1 MTDRIL
7 GTYKEKVH
15 SLTLVPSRGGC
26 FELTVDGKLVYS
38 KLQTGEFPDER
49 KLVAQLGQMASK
61 PAAGSGT

>member
-1 MTDRIL
+1 LTDRIL
-7 GTYKEKVH
+7 ETYKQKVH

-49 KLVAQLGQMASK
+49 KLVAQLGQV
-61 PAAGSGT
+61 GN